1 VFKGS
6 RYRSPKVAQRFAA
19 FGPERQS
26 PVSNPNLCLAA
37 SQVEMLHGAECHVF
51 VFLTMICAMHAAW
64 LAGMSRKSFGEKFR
78 PGIAPG
84 RPLQS
89 WLLIPI
95 PGYVVS
101 PR

>member
-1 VFKGS
+1 LVDKNVS
-6 RYRSPKVAQRFAA
+6 SAA
-19 FGPERQS
+19 IWCDQP
-26 PVSNPNLCLAA
+26 A
-37 SQVEMLHGAECHVF
+37 SLGQVEMLHGAECHVF